1 MAISDFDQALAY
13 ANESD
18 YGLCADVFARDIRK
32 IIRCVN
38 ELEFGENYIN
48 RPSGEARTVSIRGT
62 ARAALEA
69 RTASTALRVSCARRQ
84 MYNNYA

>member
-1 MAISDFDQALAY
+1 MAISDFYLPLAY

-48 RPSGEARTVSIRGT
+48 RPSGESPHGFHTRYRKSGLGGEDGNEGFKRKKTDV
-62 ARAALEA
+62 
-69 RTASTALRVSCARRQ
+69 Q
-84 MYNNYA
+84 